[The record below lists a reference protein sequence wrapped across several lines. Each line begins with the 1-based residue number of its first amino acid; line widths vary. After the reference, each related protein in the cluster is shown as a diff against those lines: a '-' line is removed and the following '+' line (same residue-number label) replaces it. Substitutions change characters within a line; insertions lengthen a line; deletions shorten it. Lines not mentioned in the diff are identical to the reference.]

1 MSLTL
6 TDLVLMELQPD
17 FSLHI
22 RYQKDQNEK
31 DYEVLAKSFISLD
44 TMIASG
50 LYGVNPGGCEFKVDP
65 KGQIR
70 RNDSDTCAPM
80 VLRVT
85 LRCLIH
91 KELLGESRELPRK
104 HRRNE

>member
-22 RYQKDQNEK
+22 SYQKDQNEK

-50 LYGVNPGGCEFKVDP
+50 LDGINPGGCEFKVDP
-65 KGQIR
+65 
-70 RNDSDTCAPM
+70 
-80 VLRVT
+80 
-85 LRCLIH
+85 
-91 KELLGESRELPRK
+91 
-104 HRRNE
+104 